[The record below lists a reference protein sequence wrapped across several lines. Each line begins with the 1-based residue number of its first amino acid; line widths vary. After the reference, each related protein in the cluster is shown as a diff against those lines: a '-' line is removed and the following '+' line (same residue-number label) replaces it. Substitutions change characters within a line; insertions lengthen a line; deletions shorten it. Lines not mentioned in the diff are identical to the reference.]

1 MKIADVIRKVDEWQP
16 NVFTFEEKLRWC
28 YEVTADILADCPVY
42 RSVTIEV
49 SHDGATLPL
58 PDGVSFSDIVRIYL
72 NGKLQEIR
80 DERTL
85 PDAAPKKGDVV
96 NVVYRDVPAEY
107 SPDENGTV
115 PEELETVCPAPFD
128 AMYIDYVAAQ
138 IAFQQND
145 LDDYD
150 KFISRY
156 NTRFESYKK
165 YFGSNSP
172 VSDRKNFVHLY

>member
-16 NVFTFEEKLRWC
+16 NVFTLDEKLRWC

-42 RSVTIEV
+42 RSLTVDILY
-49 SHDGATLPL
+49 DGAAISL
-58 PDGVSFSDIVRIYL
+58 PDGVTFSHVARVYR

-85 PDAAPKKGDVV
+85 EDASPKKGDVV

-107 SPDENGTV
+107 ALDKDGNV
-115 PEELETVCPAPFD
+115 PENLETVCPAPFD
-128 AMYIDYVAAQ
+128 AMYLDYVSAQ
-138 IAFQQND
+138 VAFQQND
-145 LDDYD
+145 LDDYN

-156 NTRFESYKK
+156 NNRFLGYKK

-172 VSDRKNFVHLY
+172 VSDRKGFVNLY